1 MSGRVVVVAGA
12 SGLVGQALVR
22 ALLAEARVAR
32 VVCLVRRSLALPPDL
47 PGRDKLDERVV
58 ASFERAALDLAMP
71 KDVADAYC
79 CLGTTIGAAGSQEAF
94 YKVDHDAVVAF
105 AAAARAAGARR
116 FVVVSAQGANRH
128 SVSFYMRVKGDMEA
142 SVARLGFDAVHLARP
157 GMLDGE
163 RTEKRLGE
171 ELGLKALRGIS
182 QLLGGPRF
190 KYAPIRAATVARAMI
205 TLAFGE
211 ERGVT
216 SSESARLQELGG
228 ALGASS

>member
-1 MSGRVVVVAGA
+1 MSGRVAVVAGA
-12 SGLVGQALVR
+12 SGLVGRQLVL
-22 ALLAEARVAR
+22 ALLAEPRVAR
-32 VVCLVRRSLALPPDL
+32 VVCLVRRPLSLPRETPAL
-47 PGRDKLDERVV
+47 DKLDERVV
-58 ASFERAALDLAMP
+58 PGFERAGLEEAMP
-71 KDVADAYC
+71 RDVEDAYC

-116 FVVVSAQGANRH
+116 FMVVSAQGADRH
-128 SVSFYMRVKGDMEA
+128 SVAFYMRVKGDMEA
-142 SVARLGFDAVHLARP
+142 SVARLGFDAVHVARP

-163 RTEKRLGE
+163 RAEKRLGE
-171 ELGLKALRGIS
+171 ALGLKALRGIS

-190 KYAPIRAATVARAMI
+190 KYAPIRGETVARAMI
-205 TLAFGE
+205 ALAFGE

-216 SSESARLQELGG
+216 FSESARLQELGG